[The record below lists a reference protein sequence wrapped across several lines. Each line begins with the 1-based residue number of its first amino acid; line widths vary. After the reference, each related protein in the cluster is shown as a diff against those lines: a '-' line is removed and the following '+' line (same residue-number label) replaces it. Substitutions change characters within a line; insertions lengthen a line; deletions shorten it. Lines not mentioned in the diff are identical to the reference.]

1 MIDFYT
7 VTREGKAIFAALHES
22 IAEPTDRCMTI
33 AVGSTATTI
42 QPEDARELATMLLRA
57 SDALEGRTQ

>member
-7 VTREGKAIFAALHES
+7 VTNEGKTIFAAFHQS
-22 IAEPTDRCMTI
+22 IAEPTDRCVTI
-33 AVGSTATTI
+33 AVGDSATTI
-42 QPEDARELATMLLRA
+42 QPEDARELAAMLLRA